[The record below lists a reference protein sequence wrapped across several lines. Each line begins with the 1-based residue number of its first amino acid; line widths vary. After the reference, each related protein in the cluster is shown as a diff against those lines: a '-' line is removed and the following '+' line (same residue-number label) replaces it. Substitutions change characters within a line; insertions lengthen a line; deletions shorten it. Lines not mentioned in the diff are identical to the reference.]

1 MKQFFQRFIPK
12 HGHAKEHK
20 HLAFMGSLLK
30 EPNLW
35 HLNRRSVAGGVAV
48 GLFCAFLP
56 LPGQIPIAALLAV
69 ALKGNLFLAAGA
81 TWISNP
87 ITYFPLFYFNFRVG
101 SAIIGQPADAPE
113 FELTLDSIWSNLS
126 AIGIPLTLGSL
137 LLGLLAGMLAY
148 FGIQL
153 SWRYYVVQVWEK
165 RKARIARKKRQA
177 EEKENKL

>member
-1 MKQFFQRFIPK
+1 MKRFFQRFIPK
-12 HGHAKEHK
+12 DPHK
-20 HLAFMGSLLK
+20 ADHKSLAFMGGLLK

-56 LPGQIPIAALLAV
+56 LPGQIPLAALLAV
-69 ALKGNLFLAAGA
+69 ALKGNLILAAGA

-87 ITYFPLFYFNFRVG
+87 ITYFPMFYFNYRVG
-101 SAIIGQPADAPE
+101 SALIGHPGEVPE
-113 FELTLDSIWSNLS
+113 LDFTFDSIMQNLG
-126 AIGIPLTLGSL
+126 AIGVPLTVGSL
-137 LLGLLAGMLAY
+137 LLGLTAGSLAY

-177 EEKENKL
+177 EEKE